1 MGKKDIGL
9 KSYLQNTVRYADLW
23 NGAVFQ
29 GKQMVKAEELQEI
42 TPVHSKSDHE
52 AVLERTGDL
61 VMKQNHEGQRFVI
74 LALENQAEIDY
85 GMPVRIMLQEALEY
99 DRQLKVIKQRNE
111 QEYKELCENNA
122 SVSKAEFY
130 KNSGEYL
137 YRVRKEDRLFPVMTL
152 VVYWGENDWQ
162 GAKSLHEMI
171 NFGSADSLMGKELK
185 RMIPEYPL
193 HFLNL
198 SDFRHFEYFKTELRP
213 LFEMFQRRNNKEEF
227 IRYIKMN
234 EGHWNMDDES
244 LYVLGQLTDSKDIR
258 DLIRQKNRKKGRN
271 KGMCKAIEDLKNDAK
286 AEGKA
291 EDIIELLK
299 EHGTMPD
306 KVKSKI
312 LKQTDLQVLNE
323 WFKLAIHTK
332 SVDEFMRLSHLEQY
346 A

>member
-9 KSYLQNTVRYADLW
+9 KSYLQNTMRYADLW

-29 GKQMVKAEELQEI
+29 GKQMVKAEKLHEI
-42 TPVHSKSDHE
+42 TPVHSKSDQE

-111 QEYKELCENNA
+111 QEYKEPRDNNA

-152 VVYWGENDWQ
+152 VVYWGEDDWQ

-171 NFGSADSLMGKELK
+171 NFGSADSLMGKELE

-198 SDFRHFEYFKTELRP
+198 SEFRHLEYFRTGLRP

-227 IRYIKMN
+227 MRYIKMN

-258 DLIRQKNRKKGRN
+258 DLIRQKNSKKGRK

-306 KVKSKI
+306 NVRSKI